1 MHKRLRHSPQRDR
14 IYEYLIQSVDHP
26 SAEMIYSALR
36 TQIPN
41 LSMGTVYRNLRLL
54 EELGKVRRVTSFQG
68 TERYDAIC
76 SDHVHFLCGCCGL
89 LRDVENTHTE
99 EIRAALPLGEGYQIS
114 KLDLTITGTCPDCA
128 G

>member
-1 MHKRLRHSPQRDR
+1 MNKRLRHSPQRER
-14 IYEYLIQSVDHP
+14 IYEYLIQSTDHP

-76 SDHVHFLCGCCGL
+76 SDHVHFLCGCCGS
-89 LRDVENTHTE
+89 LRDVENTRTE
-99 EIRAALPLGEGYQIS
+99 EIRAALPLGEGYQIT
-114 KLDLTITGTCPDCA
+114 KLDRTITGTCPDCA

>member
-1 MHKRLRHSPQRDR
+1 MNKRLRHSPQRDR
-14 IYEYLIQSVDHP
+14 IYEYLIQSTDHP

-76 SDHVHFLCGCCGL
+76 SDHVHFLCGSCGL

-99 EIRAALPLGEGYQIS
+99 EIRAALSLEEGYQIG